1 MNSVELAYQLRRMSI
16 DSSSSSS
23 SSSVPPPP
31 EMLSATTMSY
41 SSADTAQEFEL
52 DCSRFDGLSPA
63 ASCASSF
70 DSLSSPHHAAEWG
83 AGGGGLS
90 RSRCAHNLSSLCSAF
105 PSGGARSARQT
116 SSHESGP
123 NASWG
128 YFVDTPSR

>member
-31 EMLSATTMSY
+31 EMLSAATMSY

-52 DCSRFDGLSPA
+52 DCSRFDGLSPTV
-63 ASCASSF
+63 SCASSF
-70 DSLSSPHHAAEWG
+70 DSLSSSRRAAEWG
-83 AGGGGLS
+83 TGGGGLS
-90 RSRCAHNLSSLCSAF
+90 RSRCANNLSSLCSAF
-105 PSGGARSARQT
+105 PSGGARLARQT
-116 SSHESGP
+116 SSYESGP